1 MRLPRLPQ
9 GHRATIQSGHAGV
22 AGRARRS
29 WYRTAS
35 MPSIFTRIINGE
47 IPCHRVY
54 EDEHVIAFLDIGPVS
69 RGHVLVVPKEERVR
83 LDQLSDA
90 SAAALGRALRIVAAA
105 VVKATGCVDYNV
117 LQNNGAAAHQAV
129 MHVHF
134 HIIPKYAD
142 GSGLGVKWNAGSAPA
157 DAAELAG
164 EISTSIPR

>member
-1 MRLPRLPQ
+1 MCLPRLPQ
-9 GHRATIQSGHAGV
+9 GHLATIQAGHAGV

-29 WYRTAS
+29 WYRNAS

-54 EDEHVIAFLDIGPVS
+54 EDDHVIAFLDIAPLS
-69 RGHVLVVPKEERVR
+69 RGHVLVVPKEERMR
-83 LDQLSDA
+83 LDQLSEA
-90 SAAALGRALRIVAAA
+90 SAAALGRALRSVAAA
-105 VVKATGCVDYNV
+105 VVKVTGCVDYNV
-117 LQNNGAAAHQAV
+117 LQNNGVAAHQAV

-164 EISTSIPR
+164 EIRKSVP